1 MKIFQL
7 VLVVLVTTT
16 TILPVADAFS
26 VVDSRRSSLTNVG
39 CMTRLPFVS
48 TRTMSSSSRITTS
61 SSARSNSSRLYM
73 SKEINKQ
80 IYKKL
85 KSQEITK
92 ENSGDISKVIGLLIC
107 PANLSAWIF
116 YAFLYGVY
124 YITK

>member
-1 MKIFQL
+1 
-7 VLVVLVTTT
+7 
-16 TILPVADAFS
+16 
-26 VVDSRRSSLTNVG
+26 
-39 CMTRLPFVS
+39 
-48 TRTMSSSSRITTS
+48 
-61 SSARSNSSRLYM
+61 M

-107 PANLSAWIF
+107 PANISAWIF

-124 YITK
+124 YITN